1 MQPAVGTPERESEA
15 AGFMAELI
23 RLHREVSEIGRQLD
37 RVEVEMRQALHA
49 LAWER
54 FEEYR

>member
-1 MQPAVGTPERESEA
+1 MQPAVVTPERESQET
-15 AGFMAELI
+15 GFMAELI